1 MTENRRGGYKNPAS
15 ATWEGIRAVFT
26 KQEKAGSLKDT
37 DRLDEKT
44 VLIDGASSGLGFAVA
59 LQLAGRGATVIMACR
74 SGIPGKGE
82 EVKRRTGNQ
91 NIKMVQV
98 DYSDMVSIQKFIRT
112 IKEKYSPLDI
122 VISNAAMVPSQSR
135 KTPQGLEEMFM
146 VNYLSKFMMINGLL
160 KADCFRKDG
169 KENPRIVFVSS
180 ESHRHPAAFDW
191 TAFGVYKSYGM
202 KKTVEYYGYYKLL
215 LTTFAFELSR
225 KLNVNGRQPVS
236 VFSLCPGPVNSG
248 IAREAP
254 AIAQPLMKLIFALFF
269 ASPRKAA
276 EPVVYLAVSK
286 DLEGKPF
293 DYLFK
298 MSRKEIDEKASDPDN
313 GEKLWKLS
321 EELSFNLTASDGGG
335 PVRLKRKTSPVLP
348 SFDRDQDLIACF
360 PS

>member
-1 MTENRRGGYKNPAS
+1 MTEQRKGGYKNPGS
-15 ATWEGIRAVFT
+15 ALWEGIRAVFA
-26 KQEKAGSLKDT
+26 KQQKVGLLNDA
-37 DRLDEKT
+37 DRLDRKT

-59 LQLAGRGATVIMACR
+59 LQLAGKGARVIMACR
-74 SGIPGKGE
+74 SGIPEKGE

-91 NIKMVQV
+91 NIEMVHV
-98 DYSDMVSIQKFIRT
+98 DYSDTASILKFIST
-112 IKEKYSPLDI
+112 IKEKYAPLDI

-160 KADCFRKDG
+160 KDDCLRKDG

-180 ESHRHPAAFDW
+180 ESHRNPVAFDW
-191 TAFGVYKSYGM
+191 NSFGVYKSYGM

-225 KLNVNGRQPVS
+225 RLHTNGGRPVS

-254 AIAQPLMKLIFALFF
+254 AVFQPLMKLIFVLFF
-269 ASPRKAA
+269 ASPPKAA

-286 DLEGKPF
+286 EEEGKPF

-298 MSRKEIDEKASDPDN
+298 MSRKEIDEKASDPGN
-313 GEKLWKLS
+313 GDKLWKMS
-321 EELSFNLTASDGGG
+321 E
-335 PVRLKRKTSPVLP
+335 K
-348 SFDRDQDLIACF
+348 LIQ
-360 PS
+360 SLETRN

>member
-1 MTENRRGGYKNPAS
+1 MTRNYKNPAS
-15 ATWEGIRAVFT
+15 ATLEGIRAVFAR
-26 KQEKAGSLKDT
+26 QEKVGFLKDT
-37 DRLDEKT
+37 DRLEGKT
-44 VLIDGASSGLGFAVA
+44 VLIDGASSGLGFAVTV
-59 LQLAGRGATVIMACR
+59 QLAGRGARVIMACR

-91 NIKMVQV
+91 NIEMVQV
-98 DYSDMVSIQKFIRT
+98 DYSDIASIQKFIGKV
-112 IKEKYSPLDI
+112 KEKYSPLDI

-160 KADCFRKDG
+160 EKDCFRKDG

-180 ESHRHPAAFDW
+180 ESHRYPPAFDW
-191 TAFGVYKSYGM
+191 GSFGVYKSYGM

-215 LTTFAFELSR
+215 LTTFAYELSR
-225 KLNVNGRQPVS
+225 RLQADGRRPVS

-254 AIAQPLMKLIFALFF
+254 ALIQPLMKLIFTMFF
-269 ASPRKAA
+269 ASPGKAA
-276 EPVVYLAVSK
+276 EPVVYLASSK

-313 GEKLWKLS
+313 GKKLWEMSDKLINN
-321 EELSFNLTASDGGG
+321 LSSSDLSGTAHADRSINT
-335 PVRLKRKTSPVLP
+335 KT
-348 SFDRDQDLIACF
+348 
-360 PS
+360 